1 MKRLI
6 AVALLALGTA
16 VCAQSTAA
24 KKELVAKVLQLQQPA
39 IERAAT
45 MMAERP
51 AALMM
56 QQANV
61 VMQTRIPP
69 DKREAIAKDLQA
81 DLSKYLS
88 EAVPLVRERAI
99 KLAPST
105 IGVVL
110 EEKFTEEELKQL
122 IAIFESLESPV
133 HRKYRQF
140 GGDMEKALGEKLAA
154 EMRGVIDPKVK
165 VLDQMLSGHL
175 GISATST
182 QGAASS
188 PARAPARAASK

>member
-16 VCAQSTAA
+16 VSAQSTAS

-51 AALMM
+51 AALLM

-69 DKREAIAKDLQA
+69 DKRAAIAKDLQS

-122 IAIFESLESPV
+122 IAIFESLETPV
-133 HRKYRQF
+133 HRKYRQL
-140 GGDMEKALGEKLAA
+140 GGDMEKALGEKLGT

-165 VLDQMLSGHL
+165 ALDQMLSGHL
-175 GISATST
+175 GIAATST
-182 QGAASS
+182 QGAASG